1 MTPHI
6 LIAGGYG
13 VVGAHIA
20 RHLRR
25 DHPGVKLTLAGR
37 APDAGAALAAELDAT
52 TARLDVAAPGEGL
65 AAIGPVD
72 LIVAALHDPSD
83 SLIAA
88 AMGMGAG
95 HIGITRTADTI
106 SPAAFAAARRATRR
120 PVVPLGHWQAGI
132 LTMATMH
139 AAAAFARVDRIAL
152 TAVYDM
158 ADPIGPLTAGD
169 SEGFSGRA
177 LLRENGAWIW
187 AEGGTRPRR
196 VAIDGGETDA
206 APVGVLDL
214 LSLAAV
220 TNAPDIRFDL
230 AIATSITG
238 RSGHGASHDLY
249 IDLQGDPADGGA
261 RDRRLI
267 VSAPAGQAHL
277 TGLGVAL
284 AAERLLG
291 LDGQAPPPPGFLP
304 PENLLDPDTIVARLR
319 RLGVHIS
326 DQPPE

>member
-83 SLIAA
+83 GLIAA

-132 LTMATMH
+132 LTMATLH

-187 AEGGTRPRR
+187 AEGGTRPAGSPSTAAKPTPPRSASSICSASRR
-196 VAIDGGETDA
+196 SQTRPTSASTS
-206 APVGVLDL
+206 P
-214 LSLAAV
+214 SRPRSPAV
-220 TNAPDIRFDL
+220 PGMARRT
-230 AIATSITG
+230 TSISTFRAIQPTAG
-238 RSGHGASHDLY
+238 RGTAASSYPPLR
-249 IDLQGDPADGGA
+249 A
-261 RDRRLI
+261 RRI
-267 VSAPAGQAHL
+267 
-277 TGLGVAL
+277 
-284 AAERLLG
+284 
-291 LDGQAPPPPGFLP
+291 
-304 PENLLDPDTIVARLR
+304 
-319 RLGVHIS
+319 
-326 DQPPE
+326 